1 MATMG
6 EISGQ
11 DMLIQEWFAF
21 VYGQEGRE
29 VAEQVGLV
37 AVEYRIPPPFPQ
49 SLWAGRH
56 PPAGTSS

>member
-37 AVEYRIPPPFPQ
+37 AVDPKGWKGGPGDED
-49 SLWAGRH
+49 GE
-56 PPAGTSS
+56 